1 MIIHTHRNN
10 TVKSADK
17 TGKKLVEP
25 APVAPVPS
33 QELPPKEKASKKIR
47 KHRNDIIITD
57 PVPPIEL
64 PQEAPIDV
72 PVEDN
77 INE

>member
-1 MIIHTHRNN
+1 MIIHSH
-10 TVKSADK
+10 KK
-17 TGKKLVEP
+17 TSVTKPVEKHIET
-25 APVAPVPS
+25 APV

-47 KHRNDIIITD
+47 KRHNDIIITD
-57 PVPPIEL
+57 PIPPIEL

>member
-1 MIIHTHRNN
+1 MIIHTHINN
-10 TVKSADK
+10 SVKVV
-17 TGKKLVEP
+17 KKPIE
-25 APVAPVPS
+25 ATPV

-47 KHRNDIIITD
+47 KRHNDVIITD